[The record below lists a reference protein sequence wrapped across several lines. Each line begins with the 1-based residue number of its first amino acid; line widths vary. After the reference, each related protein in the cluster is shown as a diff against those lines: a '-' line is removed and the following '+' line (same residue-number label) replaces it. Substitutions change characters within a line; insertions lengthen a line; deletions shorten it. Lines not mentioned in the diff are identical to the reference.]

1 MRARSTRTSRRAAAE
16 KTARNA
22 DTAKKRAEFG
32 NEAIEHDRDKFVEA
46 TERVHEVVEML
57 ENLGTKDG
65 KDGDMIAKD
74 WKFQARSLVRTFLGR
89 TKGAFEDEPEYEKL
103 KDLVAELR

>member
-1 MRARSTRTSRRAAAE
+1 
-16 KTARNA
+16 
-22 DTAKKRAEFG
+22 
-32 NEAIEHDRDKFVEA
+32 
-46 TERVHEVVEML
+46 ML

-65 KDGDMIAKD
+65 SNGEMIAKD

-103 KDLVAELR
+103 KDLLQELR